1 MLKYYQPRDRRLL
14 QLQEQDDN
22 SRHQSD
28 SEDAASVASLD
39 SSLSNMQS
47 DSLASTAAKQSGAIR
62 KSGWLNV
69 KNWLVHKKRKV
80 ELAPQRA
87 WRRYW
92 VCLKG
97 TVLLFFK
104 DSQQQHQQMMMDA
117 AVIEGCIAQPLPEHP
132 KKENVLSLSTAFGD
146 AYMFQALDKTDLD
159 SWIAALHSACASQI
173 ARQRSKSD
181 TVYLMETE
189 IRKLEGNIDVD
200 SKMKMMAEKQLTAIS
215 DSRSRQ
221 TILRNIQQWE
231 ENLERLLIEL
241 YRHRCYMTSLLGQE
255 LPNPKVSF

>member
-1 MLKYYQPRDRRLL
+1 MPRKRIGSVRLTAEERQQPHGSYCLCSSIPDWRQMFQHCSTRSIASSGTSLAEAGDRRLL

-22 SRHQSD
+22 SRHISPTLRTPL
-28 SEDAASVASLD
+28 AWPLLD

-47 DSLASTAAKQSGAIR
+47 DSLASTAAKTV
-62 KSGWLNV
+62 GWLNV

-117 AVIEGCIAQPLPEHP
+117 AGERVEP
-132 KKENVLSLSTAFGD
+132 KHSL
-146 AYMFQALDKTDLD
+146 DLD

-215 DSRSRQ
+215 DSRSRAQ
-221 TILRNIQQWE
+221 TILPQHPAMGRE
-231 ENLERLLIEL
+231 
-241 YRHRCYMTSLLGQE
+241 SLAASA
-255 LPNPKVSF
+255 N

>member
-1 MLKYYQPRDRRLL
+1 WDRQQQSQRRVQTLESPEITVDVGTLDRLLNAFPEVSASPTPLKQQQQTLDLYNRTYTMETLPNSAQFDAPKRICSVRLTAEERQQPHGSYCSAAEVQPGGVRCSSTVRQKHWISGTSLVRIDDCL

-117 AVIEGCIAQPLPEHP
+117 AGERVEP
-132 KKENVLSLSTAFGD
+132 KHSL
-146 AYMFQALDKTDLD
+146 
-159 SWIAALHSACASQI
+159 
-173 ARQRSKSD
+173 
-181 TVYLMETE
+181 
-189 IRKLEGNIDVD
+189 
-200 SKMKMMAEKQLTAIS
+200 
-215 DSRSRQ
+215 
-221 TILRNIQQWE
+221 
-231 ENLERLLIEL
+231 
-241 YRHRCYMTSLLGQE
+241 
-255 LPNPKVSF
+255 